1 MKKIECIVDSTVS
14 ETYNQP
20 EGNDAVTWGFFSFFF
35 FFLFFCSFFWARS
48 SDGFVFLATHL
59 KILMF

>member
-35 FFLFFCSFFWARS
+35 LSFFLFFYF
-48 SDGFVFLATHL
+48 G
-59 KILMF
+59 KEQ

>member
-35 FFLFFCSFFWARS
+35 PFFFSVLFFRQGAVMVLFFWLR
-48 SDGFVFLATHL
+48 
-59 KILMF
+59 I

>member
-20 EGNDAVTWGFFSFFF
+20 EGNDAVTWDFFSFFF
-35 FFLFFCSFFWARS
+35 FLSFFLFFFF
-48 SDGFVFLATHL
+48 G
-59 KILMF
+59 KEQ